1 MVVSLA
7 TDKGV
12 WDAVL
17 ANEKIKEFRRNFSA
31 PTSEGTSVQS
41 TTYTLSFN
49 ICRVPSPSL
58 VRSVFL
64 GKNSQA
70 SSPCFFQEFVLLK

>member
-1 MVVSLA
+1 MVSLA

-31 PTSEGTSVQS
+31 PPSEGTSVEI
-41 TTYTLSFN
+41 TF
-49 ICRVPSPSL
+49 
-58 VRSVFL
+58 
-64 GKNSQA
+64 
-70 SSPCFFQEFVLLK
+70 